1 MNVFKVSRRDFVR
14 LSSVASAGLV
24 LGVAGAAPS
33 RNKAKT
39 KEIHDLGTFV
49 QVDTDGIVT
58 IWVSKSDMGQG
69 VRTALPMIVADEMDA
84 DWSKVRIQQADW
96 AQKYGPMGTGG
107 SGSVR
112 SRWKPLRQAGAAAR
126 AMLVSAAAAKLAV
139 DPATLTVSNGVIS
152 HAASGK
158 SLSFGEVA
166 ADAAKLPVP
175 AEPKLKDPS
184 QFKIIGKNVDRL
196 DNRDIVTGKSVYGI
210 DVKVPGMLYA
220 AVLRSPTFGGK
231 VASFDAAKAKAV
243 PGVKHVV
250 KIDAIGTDLPW
261 NGVGVIA
268 TSTWAALKGR
278 EALQVAWDAG
288 EGAKESSESLRQ
300 QMKSALHRAAKVVDI
315 GNVDTATTSAYR
327 VVEATYEVPY
337 LAHAAMEPLNA
348 TVHVKAD
355 GVEVWA
361 PTQFPNWAASAI
373 GSALKIKPE
382 TVKVHVTM
390 LGGGFGRKANPDVVL
405 EAALLSKAAGAPV
418 KVQWT
423 REDDTQHDYYRPASY
438 HHVRAGIDDKGNIA
452 AWHHR
457 FAAASIETYF
467 DPKTQKPHDS
477 EIGGLDDM
485 PYTIPNLR
493 VEFAPVSSVVPR
505 GWWRS
510 VEHSINSFVI
520 NSMLDEIARAA
531 EKDPIELRLALLQKG
546 RKIVAEGPARD
557 YPLDVDRLRRV
568 IEIARDKSGWA
579 AEMEGPRGRGFAA
592 HWSFLS
598 YSAQVAEVSVGH
610 DGVITIERIVCV
622 IDCGTPVNP
631 DGIVAQMEGGI
642 IYGLTAAMGGKITI
656 EKGAVQ
662 QSNFHDYPLLRLD
675 EVPMIEVHIVPS
687 TALPTGTGEPGLPP
701 AAPAVANAIFSA
713 TGRRLRTLPFES
725 PVSGGQTPRLS

>member
-1 MNVFKVSRRDFVR
+1 MSVIKISRRAFVR
-14 LSSVASAGLV
+14 VSSVASAGLV
-24 LGVAGAAPS
+24 LGVGHAATPKPKS
-33 RNKAKT
+33 KAKE
-39 KEIHDLGTFV
+39 KASHDLGTFV

-69 VRTALPMIVADEMDA
+69 VRTSLPMIVADEMDA
-84 DWSKVRIQQADW
+84 DWNKVRIRQADW

-107 SGSVR
+107 SGSIR

-126 AMLVSAAAAKLAV
+126 AMLVSAAAVKLAV
-139 DPATLTVSNGVIS
+139 DPGTLTVSNGVIT
-152 HAASGK
+152 HAASGR
-158 SLSFGEVA
+158 SLTFGDVA
-166 ADAAKLPVP
+166 AEAAKLPVP
-175 AEPKLKDPS
+175 AESKLKEPS
-184 QFKIIGKNVDRL
+184 QFKIIGKNADRL

-231 VASFDAAKAKAV
+231 VASFDATKAKAL

-250 KIDAIGTDLPW
+250 KVDAIGTDLPW
-261 NGVGVIA
+261 NGVAVLA

-278 EALQVAWDAG
+278 EALQVTWDAR
-288 EGAKESSESLRQ
+288 EGVKESSETLRQ
-300 QMKSALHRAAKVVDI
+300 RMKSALDRAAKVIDT
-315 GNVDTATTSAYR
+315 GNVDTALTSAYR
-327 VVEATYEVPY
+327 LVEATYEVPY
-337 LAHAAMEPLNA
+337 LAHATMEPMNA
-348 TVHVKAD
+348 TAHVTAD

-361 PTQFPNWAASAI
+361 PTQFPGWVASAI
-373 GSALKIKPE
+373 AGTLKIKPE

-405 EAALLSKAAGAPV
+405 EAVLLSKAAGAPV

-423 REDDTQHDYYRPASY
+423 REDDMQHDFYRPASY
-438 HHVRAGIDDKGNIA
+438 HHVRAGIDDRGNIV

-457 FAAASIETYF
+457 FAAPSIDTYF
-467 DPKTQKPHDS
+467 DPKAPKPHDS

-493 VEFAPVSSVVPR
+493 VEFAPVASVVPR

-510 VEHSINSFVI
+510 VEHSINGFVI

-531 EKDPIELRLALLQKG
+531 EKDPIELRLAILQRG
-546 RKIVAEGPARD
+546 RKIVAEGPAKD

-568 IEIARDKSGWA
+568 IELAREKSGWTS
-579 AEMEGPRGRGFAA
+579 EMEGPRGRGFAA

-610 DGVITIERIVCV
+610 DGMITLERIVCV
-622 IDCGTPVNP
+622 IDCGTPVHP

-642 IYGLTAAMGGKITI
+642 IYGLTAAMGGAITI
-656 EKGAVQ
+656 DKGAVQ
-662 QSNFHDYPLLRLD
+662 QSNFHDYPLLRID

-687 TALPTGTGEPGLPP
+687 TALPTGAGEPGLPP
-701 AAPAVANAIFSA
+701 TAPAVANAIFDA
-713 TGRRLRTLPFES
+713 ALKRLRTLPFKF
-725 PVSGGQTPRLS
+725 PV